1 MHSYDVLPANV
12 IFENTKGEYHMKTT
26 KEKRFA
32 AAKWAMVG
40 VLCLTCALGFT
51 TGRAKASAFYCD
63 DGIYAGEGESVST
76 TYTIEYDYLV
86 EHNEHRVYEAPG
98 IGNSLSGVSNY
109 CSVLAGVNVVMYY
122 DRFYPNLIPNFDPL
136 FYYGDN
142 EFMYKPDLSYP
153 EVTNVFSTL
162 YNYMNVNV
170 VAPGATENDYKTG
183 LSRYVREKGY
193 NLSFTSFQ
201 GNSTCVDLNKVAQ
214 MAASNKVGV
223 LFCNRYNFVYGISD
237 YNNVRT
243 VAQKSANVGH
253 MMMVYGYFTVDYYKN
268 GSKFLTE
275 TYLEVTSCYSSG
287 DRGYVK
293 MNDYLEIDDALI
305 MNIS

>member
-1 MHSYDVLPANV
+1 
-12 IFENTKGEYHMKTT
+12 MKTT

-51 TGRAKASAFYCD
+51 TGHAKASAFYCD

-109 CSVLAGVNVVMYY
+109 CSVLAGVNVITYY
-122 DRFYPNLIPNFDPL
+122 DRFYPNLIPNFEPGME
-136 FYYGDN
+136 FSGIYY
-142 EFMYKPDLSYP
+142 YLPDMAYD
-153 EVTNVFSTL
+153 ETKAVFSKL
-162 YNYMNVNV
+162 YSYMNVNV

-183 LSRYVREKGY
+183 LTRYVKEQGY

-223 LFCNRYNFVYGISD
+223 IFCNRYNFVYGFNDKDNSRK
-237 YNNVRT
+237 V
-243 VAQKSANVGH
+243 VQKIANAGH

-275 TYLEVTSCYSSG
+275 TFLEVTSCYSSG

-293 MNDYLEIDDALI
+293 MNDYLEIDNALV

>member
-1 MHSYDVLPANV
+1 
-12 IFENTKGEYHMKTT
+12 MKTT

-109 CSVLAGVNVVMYY
+109 CSVLAGVNVVTYY
-122 DRFYPNLIPNFDPL
+122 DRFYPNLIPNFEPGME
-136 FYYGDN
+136 FSGIYY
-142 EFMYKPDLSYP
+142 YLPDMAYD
-153 EVTNVFSTL
+153 ETKAVFSKL
-162 YNYMNVNV
+162 YSYMNVNV

-183 LSRYVREKGY
+183 LTRYVKERGY
-193 NLSFTSFQ
+193 NLSFTSFH

-214 MAASNKVGV
+214 MAANNKVGV

-268 GSKFLTE
+268 
-275 TYLEVTSCYSSG
+275 
-287 DRGYVK
+287 
-293 MNDYLEIDDALI
+293 
-305 MNIS
+305 